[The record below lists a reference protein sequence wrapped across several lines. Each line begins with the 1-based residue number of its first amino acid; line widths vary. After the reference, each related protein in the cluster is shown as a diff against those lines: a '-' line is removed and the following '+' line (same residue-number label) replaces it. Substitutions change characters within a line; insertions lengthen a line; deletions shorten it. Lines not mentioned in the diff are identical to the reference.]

1 MDQSLDWKV
10 KSFTGHRFKLIAL
23 HGPMLHSL
31 ILKTIFWF
39 LMLLMTQAKNT
50 SED

>member
-23 HGPMLHSL
+23 HGLMLRSQ
-31 ILKTIFWF
+31 ISKTIFWF
-39 LMLLMTQAKNT
+39 LMLSMNQMKSI